1 MGWRLLAVVIGAAL
15 ALPAAAPAGKGS
27 DGTLSIQRGKG
38 QVTLKFKGSAVGRAA
53 KGKIRIR
60 DNTPLDASAPTF
72 VHCKP
77 RPVNRTTLV
86 CTGKKI
92 SFRALDGR
100 YTIMVQGSGIFV
112 SAVGRGTVT
121 VDGSGENG
129 LPDGVIS
136 FDDGAYESLPDLSTV
151 FQLGTTKTKR

>member
-1 MGWRLLAVVIGAAL
+1 
-15 ALPAAAPAGKGS
+15 
-27 DGTLSIQRGKG
+27 
-38 QVTLKFKGSAVGRAA
+38 
-53 KGKIRIR
+53 
-60 DNTPLDASAPTF
+60 
-72 VHCKP
+72 
-77 RPVNRTTLV
+77 
-86 CTGKKI
+86 
-92 SFRALDGR
+92 
-100 YTIMVQGSGIFV
+100 MVQGSGIFV